1 MSEKKTT
8 PYADF
13 GKRLTKLREEKEM
26 TKQEL
31 AGLCGIAPST
41 EANYESGLRIPQA
54 DTAVLMAQVFEIS
67 VEELLGVDDPEVEFE
82 KARAIDDMGRLFG
95 KRSADSAQA
104 YIDGT
109 SALLAGGTLS
119 IDDQLDFISVMRKVL
134 IDAEL
139 RAKRKYTN
147 VRFRTPE
154 WEKRTEQTQAEVD
167 NVIYSVDAEMY
178 GRKRKKKKSPEE
190 E

>member
-67 VEELLGVDDPEVEFE
+67 VEELLGVGDPEVEFE
-82 KARAIDDMGRLFG
+82 KAR
-95 KRSADSAQA
+95 A

-139 RAKRKYTN
+139 RAKKKYTN

-154 WEKRTEQTQAEVD
+154 WEERTEQTQAEVD

>member
-13 GKRLTKLREEKEM
+13 GKRLTKLREEKGM

-67 VEELLGVDDPEVEFE
+67 VEELLGVDDPEVEFCLV
-82 KARAIDDMGRLFG
+82 RDRQIPLRLTSTVPVRFL
-95 KRSADSAQA
+95 QA
-104 YIDGT
+104 ERFQLT
-109 SALLAGGTLS
+109 TNSTLS
-119 IDDQLDFISVMRKVL
+119 LL
-134 IDAEL
+134 
-139 RAKRKYTN
+139 
-147 VRFRTPE
+147 
-154 WEKRTEQTQAEVD
+154 
-167 NVIYSVDAEMY
+167 
-178 GRKRKKKKSPEE
+178 
-190 E
+190 

>member
-1 MSEKKTT
+1 MSEKKNT

-13 GKRLTKLREEKEM
+13 GKRLTKLREEKGM

-31 AGLCGIAPST
+31 AGLCGVAPST
-41 EANYESGLRIPQA
+41 VANYEAGLRIPQA
-54 DTAVLMAQVFEIS
+54 DTAVMIAQVFSVS
-67 VEELLGVDDPEVEFE
+67 VEELLGANDSEVEFE
-82 KARAIDDMGRLFG
+82 KARAIDDVGRLFG

-119 IDDQLDFISVMRKVL
+119 VDDQLDFISVMRKVL

-139 RAKRKYTN
+139 RAKKKYTN

-154 WEKRTEQTQAEVD
+154 WEEKTEQTQAEVD
-167 NVIYSVDAEMY
+167 DIIYSVDAEMY
-178 GRKRKKKKSPEE
+178 GRRRKKKRPAQ
-190 E
+190 

>member
-13 GKRLTKLREEKEM
+13 GKRLTKLREEKGM

-41 EANYESGLRIPQA
+41 EANYESGL
-54 DTAVLMAQVFEIS
+54 VFEIS

-154 WEKRTEQTQAEVD
+154 WEEKTEQTQAEVD

-190 E
+190 A

>member
-13 GKRLTKLREEKEM
+13 GKRLTKLREEKGM

-41 EANYESGLRIPQA
+41 EAK
-54 DTAVLMAQVFEIS
+54 VFEIS

-154 WEKRTEQTQAEVD
+154 WEEKTEQTQAEVD

-190 E
+190 A

>member
-13 GKRLTKLREEKEM
+13 GKRLTKLREEKGM

-95 KRSADSAQA
+95 
-104 YIDGT
+104 
-109 SALLAGGTLS
+109 
-119 IDDQLDFISVMRKVL
+119 DDQLDFISVMRKVL

-139 RAKRKYTN
+139 RAKKKYTN

>member
-13 GKRLTKLREEKEM
+13 GKRLTKLREEKGM

-41 EANYESGLRIPQA
+41 EANYESGLRIPTLLGKDGGA
-54 DTAVLMAQVFEIS
+54 EIS

-154 WEKRTEQTQAEVD
+154 WEEKTEQTQAEVD

-190 E
+190 A